1 VHSNPRR
8 TATHTHPHTK
18 LATFMQ
24 WTYHDNARG
33 YFYNFTLPEMLE
45 AESRRTQVRQQQQQQ
60 QQQHHSGGDDGSYGI
75 VLSVHGQT
83 SPPLLMVRRPI
94 IVTPPSEDAAAI
106 GSPHDIQP
114 ASTHHHN
121 IHSHDDNNHPV
132 NSENVTV
139 EALGHFELSTDAT
152 VVRFRCRWYFLSDD
166 GMYYPLSFQVCHR
179 LDYLKWTGCPMGR
192 DGERDY
198 FIDKFL
204 QRNRESRRSRPLLY
218 LPTDA
223 LLNSDEDAGYEEHF
237 GGTAVCGRVVPT
249 WSFFQEFR
257 GTSVFAPLDFTSS
270 ERLEEAFRRQP
281 AVATATLS
289 DGGIETVDLDLT
301 PDFAGCDSYHQQQ
314 QFPTPVLAGRYR
326 LTFNRRNAGTARAEH
341 IATKTIRTL
350 RRDFP
355 SWLFLH
361 DKGVW
366 CPIDAGTATL
376 MTMAVAT
383 GRKQLDV
390 GERVFNFERY
400 KQLNH
405 LSRVERPLLRILSTI
420 SMAPEASLSDIQT
433 WFPTSG
439 ISERLHLAVGAERTL
454 ADIIAA
460 LRSGNRVLQM
470 LATIHLFVV
479 RLGCVVKGGAVRDAV
494 VLGDVKHC
502 VDINVEVPIG
512 ANLVHSATSL
522 KDDIKTN
529 IMPVL
534 RQVGLEVAGSRSA
547 MMGSDRFG
555 VYIDNGDGG
564 GGGQFRAPDR
574 LDALS
579 GKRVEGGIFT
589 LKLEGFFS
597 VDVECV
603 THWNYAHHPP
613 RNIDFSANNLR
624 LVPKSLIAATAA
636 VPYPSSPS
644 PPSPTVGGA
653 TLAIYQSVPIGLS
666 SADIIAQI
674 LKKQTCPVYG
684 FVFLPKSSRRQEEPN
699 NGGAAAA
706 ADEDTAEVFDA
717 ADGVSEV
724 VVLAPTPAQRSVML
738 GRLRSMKEKGFHF
751 VPLESVAMRFQM
763 HH

>member
-1 VHSNPRR
+1 
-8 TATHTHPHTK
+8 
-18 LATFMQ
+18 MQ
-24 WTYHDNARG
+24 WTFHDNTHG
-33 YFYNFTLPEMLE
+33 YFYNFTLSEMLE
-45 AESRRTQVRQQQQQQ
+45 AESRRTQVRHQQQQQ
-60 QQQHHSGGDDGSYGI
+60 QQQHHHSGGDEGSYRI
-75 VLSVHGQT
+75 VLSVRGQT
-83 SPPLLMVRRPI
+83 SPQLLMERRPI
-94 IVTPPSEDAAAI
+94 IVTPPSEDAAI

-114 ASTHHHN
+114 ASTNHHN
-121 IHSHDDNNHPV
+121 IHNQDNNTNNNHHPV
-132 NSENVTV
+132 NSEDVVTV
-139 EALGHFELSTDAT
+139 EALGHFELSSDAS

-179 LDYLKWTGCPMGR
+179 LDYLKRTGCPMGR

-198 FIDKFL
+198 FIDKLL

-257 GTSVFAPLDFTSS
+257 GTSVFAPLDFMSS

-281 AVATATLS
+281 AVATAALS
-289 DGGIETVDLDLT
+289 GGGIETVDLDLT
-301 PDFAGCDSYHQQQ
+301 PDFAGYDSYQQQ
-314 QFPTPVLAGRYR
+314 QFHTPVLAGRYR

-383 GRKQLDV
+383 GRTQLDV
-390 GERVFNFERY
+390 GERVFDFERY

-420 SMAPEASLSDIQT
+420 SMAPEATLSDIQT

-460 LRSGNRVLQM
+460 LRSGDRLLQM
-470 LATIHLFVV
+470 LATIYLFVV

-494 VLGDVKHC
+494 VLGNVERC

-512 ANLVHSATSL
+512 ANLVHSAKSL
-522 KDDIKTN
+522 EEDIETN

-534 RQVGLEVAGSRSA
+534 RQVGLEIADSA
-547 MMGSDRFG
+547 MLGSDRFG
-555 VYIDNGDGG
+555 VYSGNGDG
-564 GGGQFRAPDR
+564 GGGQFRARDR

-589 LKLEGFFS
+589 LKLGGSFS

-603 THWNYAHHPP
+603 THWNNAHHPP

-636 VPYPSSPS
+636 VPYPSSPSS

-674 LKKQTCPVYG
+674 LKKQTCPVYHFG
-684 FVFLPKSSRRQEEPN
+684 FLPKSSRSQEEPN
-699 NGGAAAA
+699 NGAAAAAAA
-706 ADEDTAEVFDA
+706 ADDEVFDA

-738 GRLRSMKEKGFHF
+738 GRLRSMKDKGFRF